1 MINAVANLQFAG
13 NEHHLFPEDNPK
25 LHISKLLG
33 ILDGSL
39 HKENLQVDAKHAFDD
54 EGSVLLGVVG
64 NMYQVATLEAKAY
77 MRQRLLP
84 TTE

>member
-25 LHISKLLG
+25 RHISKLIE

-39 HKENLQVDAKHAFDD
+39 NKGNLEVNAKHAFDD

-64 NMYQVATLEAKAY
+64 NMYQVATPEVKAY

-84 TTE
+84 TAE